1 MSYKLSRGS
10 GIMFEKTYNKAQ
22 KYRLLYLEEIN
33 KLTFESLKK
42 ASKYLYFWMLNEN
55 KTTGREMN
63 INMYAHIVHINCLK
77 RNKDIIYQP
86 LLKYLN

>member
-1 MSYKLSRGS
+1 MSYKPSRSS

-55 KTTGREMN
+55 
-63 INMYAHIVHINCLK
+63 
-77 RNKDIIYQP
+77 
-86 LLKYLN
+86 